1 MLYEFCFVLFVFF
14 SSRRRHTRCAL
25 VTGVQTCAL
34 PISSCRLLSMPLANA
49 ATYPLW
55 INILIF
61 FLAAGVIWMT
71 GGRLTRALDAIAQG
85 TGLEHVFVGMLL
97 LGGITSLPE
106 LANVVTASSI
116 GNPALAVNNLLGS
129 SAISILLL
137 AIADAIVGRR
147 AVTSIVAQPPTMM
160 MATPCMIRADAH

>member
-1 MLYEFCFVLFVFF
+1 
-14 SSRRRHTRCAL
+14 
-25 VTGVQTCAL
+25 
-34 PISSCRLLSMPLANA
+34 MPLANA

-129 SAISILLL
+129 SAINILLL
-137 AIADAIVGRR
+137 AIEIGRASCR
-147 AVTSIVAQPPTMM
+147 ERVCQYV
-160 MATPCMIRADAH
+160 

>member
-1 MLYEFCFVLFVFF
+1 
-14 SSRRRHTRCAL
+14 
-25 VTGVQTCAL
+25 
-34 PISSCRLLSMPLANA
+34 MPLANA

-116 GNPALAVNNLLGS
+116 GNPPRS
-129 SAISILLL
+129 EERR
-137 AIADAIVGRR
+137 VGKECVSTCRSR
-147 AVTSIVAQPPTMM
+147 WSPS
-160 MATPCMIRADAH
+160 H

>member
-1 MLYEFCFVLFVFF
+1 
-14 SSRRRHTRCAL
+14 
-25 VTGVQTCAL
+25 
-34 PISSCRLLSMPLANA
+34 MPLANA

-61 FLAAGVIWMT
+61 FLAAGVLWMT

-106 LANVVTASSI
+106 LANVVSASPI
-116 GNPALAVNNLLGS
+116 GPPALEVKNRLGS
-129 SAISILLL
+129 SAINNLIR
-137 AIADAIVGRR
+137 AIADAMV
-147 AVTSIVAQPPTMM
+147 
-160 MATPCMIRADAH
+160 D